1 MSSGYNPPGGGGW
14 GSPPGGGGGGGWGG
28 GGGGGYGAPPGGAG
42 GYGAPPGGGF
52 GAPPGG
58 SGYGPPPAPQ
68 YGMAPAGG
76 PGGLAPLS
84 DKDQSTVFLLSAL
97 LGTLGVD
104 RFYLGQTGLGI
115 LKLLTCGGLGIWA
128 VIDAALVGMGAM
140 RDAEGR
146 MLVREPEV
154 GRPTRSQS
162 VCMLL
167 SYFLGSFGADR
178 FYLGQT
184 GLGIAKLLTCGGFG
198 VWHIVDL
205 FLVGMGKMRDVD
217 GNSLRYETR

>member
-1 MSSGYNPPGGGGW
+1 MSSGQNPPGGGW
-14 GSPPGGGGGGGWGG
+14 GAPPGGGDGGW
-28 GGGGGYGAPPGGAG
+28 GGGGGYGAPPGAG
-42 GYGAPPGGGF
+42 GYGAPPGGGY

-58 SGYGPPPAPQ
+58 GYGPPPGPQ
-68 YGMAPAGG
+68 YGMAPVG
-76 PGGLAPLS
+76 PSGLAPVS
-84 DKDQSTVFLLSAL
+84 DKEQATVFLLSAL

-115 LKLLTCGGLGIWA
+115 LKLLTCGGFGVWA
-128 VIDAALVGMGAM
+128 VIDAALVGMGTM

-146 MLVREPEV
+146 LLVREPEV

-162 VCMLL
+162 TAMLL

-184 GLGIAKLLTCGGFG
+184 GLGIAKLLTCGGLG
-198 VWHIVDL
+198 VWHIVDM
-205 FLVGMGKMRDVD
+205 FLIGMGKMRDVD